1 MRQRSLRQR
10 IALTLTF
17 FSMLVAVPIVLIGE
31 WINERAEQ
39 RFWEAMLTA
48 ELADVDAQ
56 TPQAGVVR
64 HGVLRSYVW
73 RTDRPEETHL
83 IPPEI
88 VNLPPGVSDNIEF
101 GGKEWA
107 VMMRETNGIRTAV
120 SIDISELEAEEETF
134 STWAIAT
141 MLVGLMLLLAA
152 LNWLAKRAV
161 EPVTQLSAQLE
172 RRPPTA
178 IEPFTTRFQEREIVE
193 VVDALNSFVARIHEH
208 MSRERQFVE
217 TMSHELRTP
226 LAVILGALEVL
237 EQRAKLDAREA
248 AAVQRVRQTTKEL
261 LDLAQ
266 VLLFLSSGSDA
277 RIQKTPVELLPLLRR
292 ILELFRPEMLS
303 RNLLVK
309 WSAIDEV
316 VVPGVQPLCET
327 VVNNLLRNCCDH
339 ASGGTIEIALTARY
353 LSISN
358 AMCNV
363 GESLQG
369 ESTSRDSW
377 PTNAGIG
384 LDLVDRICGQL
395 GWTLTVRN
403 DAEIFLATIAF
414 GRN

>member
-226 LAVILGALEVL
+226 L
-237 EQRAKLDAREA
+237 R
-248 AAVQRVRQTTKEL
+248 
-261 LDLAQ
+261 
-266 VLLFLSSGSDA
+266 
-277 RIQKTPVELLPLLRR
+277 
-292 ILELFRPEMLS
+292 
-303 RNLLVK
+303 
-309 WSAIDEV
+309 
-316 VVPGVQPLCET
+316 
-327 VVNNLLRNCCDH
+327 
-339 ASGGTIEIALTARY
+339 
-353 LSISN
+353 
-358 AMCNV
+358 
-363 GESLQG
+363 
-369 ESTSRDSW
+369 
-377 PTNAGIG
+377 
-384 LDLVDRICGQL
+384 
-395 GWTLTVRN
+395 
-403 DAEIFLATIAF
+403 
-414 GRN
+414 

>member
-1 MRQRSLRQR
+1 M
-10 IALTLTF
+10 
-17 FSMLVAVPIVLIGE
+17 
-31 WINERAEQ
+31 
-39 RFWEAMLTA
+39 
-48 ELADVDAQ
+48 
-56 TPQAGVVR
+56 
-64 HGVLRSYVW
+64 
-73 RTDRPEETHL
+73 
-83 IPPEI
+83 
-88 VNLPPGVSDNIEF
+88 
-101 GGKEWA
+101 
-107 VMMRETNGIRTAV
+107 
-120 SIDISELEAEEETF
+120 
-134 STWAIAT
+134 
-141 MLVGLMLLLAA
+141 
-152 LNWLAKRAV
+152 
-161 EPVTQLSAQLE
+161 
-172 RRPPTA
+172 
-178 IEPFTTRFQEREIVE
+178 
-193 VVDALNSFVARIHEH
+193 
-208 MSRERQFVE
+208 
-217 TMSHELRTP
+217 
-226 LAVILGALEVL
+226 ILGALEVL